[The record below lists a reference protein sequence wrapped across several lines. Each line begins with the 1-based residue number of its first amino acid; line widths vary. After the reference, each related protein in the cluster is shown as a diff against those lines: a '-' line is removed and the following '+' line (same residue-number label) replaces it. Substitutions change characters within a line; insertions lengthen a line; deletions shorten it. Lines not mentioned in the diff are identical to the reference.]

1 MVTEERM
8 EEIKRES
15 VVMEG
20 MYRGMTGKLEEV
32 RQSLGRELQAGAAQQ
47 MSVYESLAATLR
59 EGMDAI
65 LNEVKYLAQQNSSIY
80 ESDRKEFTKLRE
92 SVIEQVR
99 ASAESSVQVFGDTI
113 RETEEKL
120 SARIDDLRDELLELL
135 GAEHPE
141 RKDGEAAAE
150 NAEKFDYD
158 DLAEHV
164 AAALPE
170 TDYDLIAERVVA
182 ALPVQSEDA
191 LAEKVALSVPAVDY
205 DRIAERVASVMEHE
219 FDVTVD
225 EQGITRIAQAVA
237 VTLDYD
243 ALAERVAAL
252 LAARLP
258 VQEVAQEMT
267 EEQEP
272 VAEETPEAE
281 VQPAEE
287 DETPEEAPAAEGEA
301 PETEEA
307 TSEEVPGQPDEA
319 ETPESEADAEPSESE
334 DDSEL
339 PEAEIAAADGA
350 DAEMVT
356 RYKRSFRAKII
367 ESADAVKE
375 SYFALKNAL
384 LSYAGVN
391 SQINWSNDRF
401 FMAGETVARISVRG
415 KTLCLYLDLDPA
427 AYPASVYHQRAV
439 GDTKQYEKT
448 PMMVKVKSATAL
460 KRALQLVAIL
470 MERLDTVSVER
481 EPVDYAE
488 EFAFRSQEELI
499 QEGLIKT
506 SLVEKSDLDF

>member
-1 MVTEERM
+1 M

-92 SVIEQVR
+92 AIIEQVR

-135 GAEHPE
+135 GAERSE

-150 NAEKFDYD
+150 NADKIDYD

-225 EQGITRIAQAVA
+225 EQGITRIAQTVA
-237 VTLDYD
+237 ETLDYD

-281 VQPAEE
+281 VQPEE
-287 DETPEEAPAAEGEA
+287 EAPEEQAPAAEGET

-334 DDSEL
+334 DEPEL
-339 PEAEIAAADGA
+339 VEAEIAVADGD

-375 SYFALKNAL
+375 NYFALKNAL

-391 SQINWSNDRF
+391 SQISWSNDRF

-448 PMMVKVKSATAL
+448 PMMVKVKSETAL

-470 MERLDTVSVER
+470 MERLGTVSIER
-481 EPVDYAE
+481 APVDYAE

>member
-1 MVTEERM
+1 M

-92 SVIEQVR
+92 AIIEQVR

-150 NAEKFDYD
+150 NADKIDYD

-237 VTLDYD
+237 ETLDYD

-281 VQPAEE
+281 VQPEE
-287 DETPEEAPAAEGEA
+287 EAPEEVPAAEGEA

-339 PEAEIAAADGA
+339 PEAEIAVADGD

-367 ESADAVKE
+367 ESVDAVKE
-375 SYFALKNAL
+375 NYFALKNAL

-427 AYPASVYHQRAV
+427 AYPASIYHQRAV

-470 MERLDTVSVER
+470 MERLDTVPIER
-481 EPVDYAE
+481 APVDYAE

>member
-237 VTLDYD
+237 ETLDYD

-281 VQPAEE
+281 VQPEE
-287 DETPEEAPAAEGEA
+287 EVPEEVPAAEGEA

-307 TSEEVPGQPDEA
+307 EPIEEASEQTDEA

-334 DDSEL
+334 VEPEL
-339 PEAEIAAADGA
+339 VEAEIAVADGA

>member
-135 GAEHPE
+135 GAERSE

-150 NAEKFDYD
+150 NADKIDYD

-191 LAEKVALSVPAVDY
+191 LAEKVALNVPAVDY
-205 DRIAERVASVMEHE
+205 DCIAERVASVMEHE

-237 VTLDYD
+237 ETLDYD

-281 VQPAEE
+281 VQPEE
-287 DETPEEAPAAEGEA
+287 EAPEEVPAAEGEA
-301 PETEEA
+301 PEAEEA
-307 TSEEVPGQPDEA
+307 EPIEEASEQTDEA

-339 PEAEIAAADGA
+339 PEAEIAVADGA

>member
-237 VTLDYD
+237 ETLDYD

-281 VQPAEE
+281 VQPEE
-287 DETPEEAPAAEGEA
+287 EAPEEVPAAEGEA

-307 TSEEVPGQPDEA
+307 EPIEEASEQTDEA

-375 SYFALKNAL
+375 NYFALKNAL

-391 SQINWSNDRF
+391 SQISWSNDRF
-401 FMAGETVARISVRG
+401 FMAGETIARISVRG

-427 AYPASVYHQRAV
+427 AYPASVYHQRTV
-439 GDTKQYEKT
+439 GDTKQYEKM
-448 PMMVKVKSATAL
+448 PMMVKVRSATAL

>member
-1 MVTEERM
+1 M

-237 VTLDYD
+237 ETLDYD

-281 VQPAEE
+281 VQPEE
-287 DETPEEAPAAEGEA
+287 EAPEEVPAAEGEA
-301 PETEEA
+301 PEAEEA
-307 TSEEVPGQPDEA
+307 EPIEEASEQTDEA

-339 PEAEIAAADGA
+339 PEAEIAVADGA

-356 RYKRSFRAKII
+356 RYTRSFRAKII
-367 ESADAVKE
+367 ESAGAVKE

-427 AYPASVYHQRAV
+427 AYPASVYHQRTV

-470 MERLDTVSVER
+470 MERLGTVSVER
-481 EPVDYAE
+481 APVDYAE

>member
-135 GAEHPE
+135 GAERSE

-150 NAEKFDYD
+150 NADKIDYD

-237 VTLDYD
+237 ETLDYD

-281 VQPAEE
+281 VQPEE
-287 DETPEEAPAAEGEA
+287 EAPEEVPAAEGEA
-301 PETEEA
+301 PEAEEA
-307 TSEEVPGQPDEA
+307 EPIEEASEQTDEA

-339 PEAEIAAADGA
+339 PEAEIAVADGA

-470 MERLDTVSVER
+470 MERLDTVSIER
-481 EPVDYAE
+481 APVDYAE

>member
-135 GAEHPE
+135 GAERSE

-150 NAEKFDYD
+150 NADKIDYD

-191 LAEKVALSVPAVDY
+191 LAEKVALNVPAVDY
-205 DRIAERVASVMEHE
+205 DCIAERVASVMEHE

-237 VTLDYD
+237 ETLDYD

-281 VQPAEE
+281 VQPEE
-287 DETPEEAPAAEGEA
+287 EAPEEVPAAEGEA

-307 TSEEVPGQPDEA
+307 EPIEEASEQTDEA

-339 PEAEIAAADGA
+339 PEAEIAVADGA

>member
-92 SVIEQVR
+92 AIIEQVR

-237 VTLDYD
+237 ETLDYD

-281 VQPAEE
+281 VQPEE
-287 DETPEEAPAAEGEA
+287 EAPEEVPAAEGEA
-301 PETEEA
+301 PEAEEA
-307 TSEEVPGQPDEA
+307 EPIEEASEQTDEA
-319 ETPESEADAEPSESE
+319 ETPESEADAEP
-334 DDSEL
+334 EL
-339 PEAEIAAADGA
+339 VEAEIAAADDA

-375 SYFALKNAL
+375 NYFALKNAL

-470 MERLDTVSVER
+470 MERLGTVSVER
-481 EPVDYAE
+481 APVDYAE

>member
-1 MVTEERM
+1 M

-135 GAEHPE
+135 GAERSE

-150 NAEKFDYD
+150 NADKIDYD

-191 LAEKVALSVPAVDY
+191 LAEKVALNVPAVDY

-237 VTLDYD
+237 ETLDYD

-281 VQPAEE
+281 VQPEE
-287 DETPEEAPAAEGEA
+287 EAPEEQAPAAEGET

-339 PEAEIAAADGA
+339 PEAEIAVADGA

-384 LSYAGVN
+384 LSYAGMS
-391 SQINWSNDRF
+391 SQVSWSNDRF

-470 MERLDTVSVER
+470 MERLGTVSIER
-481 EPVDYAE
+481 APVDYAE

>member
-1 MVTEERM
+1 M

-135 GAEHPE
+135 GAEHSE

-237 VTLDYD
+237 ETLDYD

-281 VQPAEE
+281 VQPEE
-287 DETPEEAPAAEGEA
+287 EAPEEVPAAEGEA

-307 TSEEVPGQPDEA
+307 EPIEEASEQTDEA

-334 DDSEL
+334 DEPEL
-339 PEAEIAAADGA
+339 VEAEIAVADGD

-470 MERLDTVSVER
+470 MERLGTVSVER

>member
-1 MVTEERM
+1 M

-237 VTLDYD
+237 ETLDYD

-281 VQPAEE
+281 EAKPI
-287 DETPEEAPAAEGEA
+287 EEA
-301 PETEEA
+301 
-307 TSEEVPGQPDEA
+307 SEQTDEA

-339 PEAEIAAADGA
+339 PEAEIAVADGA
-350 DAEMVT
+350 DAEKVT

-367 ESADAVKE
+367 ESAGAVKE

-448 PMMVKVKSATAL
+448 PMMVKVRSATAL

-470 MERLDTVSVER
+470 MERLGTVSIER
-481 EPVDYAE
+481 APVDYAE

>member
-1 MVTEERM
+1 M

-92 SVIEQVR
+92 AIIEQVR

-135 GAEHPE
+135 GAERSE

-150 NAEKFDYD
+150 NADKIDYD

-237 VTLDYD
+237 ETLDYD

-281 VQPAEE
+281 VQPEE
-287 DETPEEAPAAEGEA
+287 EVPEEQAPAAEGET

-319 ETPESEADAEPSESE
+319 ETPASEADAEPSESE
-334 DDSEL
+334 DEPEL
-339 PEAEIAAADGA
+339 VEAEIAVADGD

-448 PMMVKVKSATAL
+448 PMMVKVKSETAL

-470 MERLDTVSVER
+470 MERLGTVSIER
-481 EPVDYAE
+481 APVDYAE

>member
-1 MVTEERM
+1 M

-237 VTLDYD
+237 ETLDYD

-281 VQPAEE
+281 VQPEE
-287 DETPEEAPAAEGEA
+287 EAPEEQAPAAEGEA

-307 TSEEVPGQPDEA
+307 EPIEEASEQTDEA

-334 DDSEL
+334 DEPEL
-339 PEAEIAAADGA
+339 IEAEIAVADGD

-375 SYFALKNAL
+375 NYFALKNAL

-470 MERLDTVSVER
+470 MERLGTVSIER
-481 EPVDYAE
+481 APVDYAE

>member
-1 MVTEERM
+1 M

-92 SVIEQVR
+92 AIIEQVR

-225 EQGITRIAQAVA
+225 EQGVTRIAQAVA
-237 VTLDYD
+237 ETLDYD

-281 VQPAEE
+281 VQPEE
-287 DETPEEAPAAEGEA
+287 EAPEEVPAAEGEA
-301 PETEEA
+301 EEA
-307 TSEEVPGQPDEA
+307 EPIEEASEQTDEA

-470 MERLDTVSVER
+470 MERLDTVPIER
-481 EPVDYAE
+481 APVDYAE

>member
-1 MVTEERM
+1 M

-92 SVIEQVR
+92 AIIEQVR

-135 GAEHPE
+135 GAERSE

-225 EQGITRIAQAVA
+225 EQGITRIAQAV
-237 VTLDYD
+237 VETLDYD

-281 VQPAEE
+281 VQPEE
-287 DETPEEAPAAEGEA
+287 EAPEEVPAAEGEA
-301 PETEEA
+301 PEAEEA
-307 TSEEVPGQPDEA
+307 KPIEEASEQTDEA

-339 PEAEIAAADGA
+339 PEAEIAVADGA

-367 ESADAVKE
+367 ESAGAVKE

-481 EPVDYAE
+481 APVDYAE

>member
-1 MVTEERM
+1 M

-135 GAEHPE
+135 GAEHSE

-225 EQGITRIAQAVA
+225 EQGITRIAQTVA
-237 VTLDYD
+237 ETLDYD

-281 VQPAEE
+281 VQPEE
-287 DETPEEAPAAEGEA
+287 EAPEEQAPAAEGEA
-301 PETEEA
+301 EEA
-307 TSEEVPGQPDEA
+307 EPIEEASEQTDEA

-334 DDSEL
+334 VEPEL
-339 PEAEIAAADGA
+339 VEAEIAVADGA

-470 MERLDTVSVER
+470 MERLDTVPIER

>member
-1 MVTEERM
+1 M
-8 EEIKRES
+8 EEIRRES

-92 SVIEQVR
+92 AIIEQVR

-237 VTLDYD
+237 ETLDYD

-281 VQPAEE
+281 VQPEE
-287 DETPEEAPAAEGEA
+287 EAPEEVPAAEGEA

-334 DDSEL
+334 DEPEL
-339 PEAEIAAADGA
+339 VEAEIAVADGD

-375 SYFALKNAL
+375 NYFALKNAL
-384 LSYAGVN
+384 LSYAGMS
-391 SQINWSNDRF
+391 SQISWSNDRF

-470 MERLDTVSVER
+470 MERLGTVSIER
-481 EPVDYAE
+481 APVDYAE

>member
-237 VTLDYD
+237 ETLDYD

-281 VQPAEE
+281 VQPEE
-287 DETPEEAPAAEGEA
+287 EAPEEQAPAAEGET

-334 DDSEL
+334 DEPEL
-339 PEAEIAAADGA
+339 VEAEIAVADGA

-481 EPVDYAE
+481 APVDYAE

>member
-1 MVTEERM
+1 M

-92 SVIEQVR
+92 AIIEQVR

-191 LAEKVALSVPAVDY
+191 LAEKVALNVPAVDY

-237 VTLDYD
+237 ETLDYD

-281 VQPAEE
+281 VQPEE
-287 DETPEEAPAAEGEA
+287 EAPEEQAPAAEGET

-339 PEAEIAAADGA
+339 PEAEIAVADGA

-401 FMAGETVARISVRG
+401 FMAGETIARISVRG

-470 MERLDTVSVER
+470 MERLDTVPIER
-481 EPVDYAE
+481 APVDYAE

>member
-237 VTLDYD
+237 ETLDYD

-281 VQPAEE
+281 VQPEE
-287 DETPEEAPAAEGEA
+287 EAPEEVPAAEGEA
-301 PETEEA
+301 PEAEEA
-307 TSEEVPGQPDEA
+307 EPIEEASEQTDEA

-334 DDSEL
+334 DEPEL
-339 PEAEIAAADGA
+339 VEAEIAVADGD

-375 SYFALKNAL
+375 NYFALKNAL

-391 SQINWSNDRF
+391 SQISWSNDRF

-448 PMMVKVKSATAL
+448 PMMVKVRSATAL

-470 MERLDTVSVER
+470 MERLDTVPIER
-481 EPVDYAE
+481 APVDYAE

>member
-237 VTLDYD
+237 ETLDYD

-281 VQPAEE
+281 VQPEE
-287 DETPEEAPAAEGEA
+287 EAPEEQAPAAEGET

-334 DDSEL
+334 DEPEL
-339 PEAEIAAADGA
+339 VEAEIAVADGD

-375 SYFALKNAL
+375 NYFALKNAL

-448 PMMVKVKSATAL
+448 PMMVKVKSETAL

-470 MERLDTVSVER
+470 MERLGTVSIER
-481 EPVDYAE
+481 APVDYAE

>member
-237 VTLDYD
+237 ETLDYD

-281 VQPAEE
+281 VP
-287 DETPEEAPAAEGEA
+287 PEEEAPEEQAPAAEGET

-334 DDSEL
+334 DEPEL
-339 PEAEIAAADGA
+339 VEAEIAVADGD

-470 MERLDTVSVER
+470 MERLDTVPIER
-481 EPVDYAE
+481 APVDYAE

>member
-1 MVTEERM
+1 M

-237 VTLDYD
+237 ETLDYD

-281 VQPAEE
+281 VQPEE
-287 DETPEEAPAAEGEA
+287 EAPEEQAPAAEGET

-334 DDSEL
+334 DEPEL
-339 PEAEIAAADGA
+339 VEAEIAVADGD

-448 PMMVKVKSATAL
+448 PMMVKVRSATAL

-470 MERLDTVSVER
+470 MERLDTVPIER
-481 EPVDYAE
+481 APVDYAE

>member
-1 MVTEERM
+1 M

-92 SVIEQVR
+92 AIIEQVR

-237 VTLDYD
+237 ETLDYD

-281 VQPAEE
+281 VQPEE
-287 DETPEEAPAAEGEA
+287 EAPEEVPAAEGEA
-301 PETEEA
+301 PEAEEA
-307 TSEEVPGQPDEA
+307 EPIEEASEQTDEA
-319 ETPESEADAEPSESE
+319 ETPESE

-339 PEAEIAAADGA
+339 PEAEIAVADGT

-470 MERLDTVSVER
+470 MERLDTVPIER

>member
-1 MVTEERM
+1 M

-92 SVIEQVR
+92 AIIEQVR

-135 GAEHPE
+135 GAERSE

-150 NAEKFDYD
+150 NADKIDYD

-225 EQGITRIAQAVA
+225 EQGVTRIAQAVA
-237 VTLDYD
+237 ETLDYD

-334 DDSEL
+334 DEPEL
-339 PEAEIAAADGA
+339 VEAEIAVADGD

-375 SYFALKNAL
+375 NYFALKNAL

-401 FMAGETVARISVRG
+401 ALAGETVARISVRG

-481 EPVDYAE
+481 APVDYAE

>member
-8 EEIKRES
+8 EEIRRES

-92 SVIEQVR
+92 AIIEQVR

-237 VTLDYD
+237 ETLDYD

-281 VQPAEE
+281 VQPEE
-287 DETPEEAPAAEGEA
+287 EAPEEVPAAEGEA

-334 DDSEL
+334 DEPEL
-339 PEAEIAAADGA
+339 VEAEIAVADGD

-375 SYFALKNAL
+375 NYFALKNAL
-384 LSYAGVN
+384 LSYAGMS
-391 SQINWSNDRF
+391 SQISWSNDRF

-470 MERLDTVSVER
+470 MERLGTVSIER
-481 EPVDYAE
+481 APVDYAE

>member
-1 MVTEERM
+1 M

-135 GAEHPE
+135 GAERSE

-150 NAEKFDYD
+150 NADKIDYD

-191 LAEKVALSVPAVDY
+191 LAEKVALNVPAVDY

-237 VTLDYD
+237 ETLDYD

-281 VQPAEE
+281 VQPEE
-287 DETPEEAPAAEGEA
+287 EAPEEQAPAAEGET

-339 PEAEIAAADGA
+339 PEAEIAVADGA

-401 FMAGETVARISVRG
+401 FMAGETIARISVRG

-470 MERLDTVSVER
+470 MERLGTASIER
-481 EPVDYAE
+481 APVDYAE

>member
-92 SVIEQVR
+92 AIIEQVR

-237 VTLDYD
+237 ETLDYD

-281 VQPAEE
+281 VQPEE
-287 DETPEEAPAAEGEA
+287 EAPEEVPAAEGEA

-334 DDSEL
+334 DEPEL
-339 PEAEIAAADGA
+339 VEAEIAVADGD

-375 SYFALKNAL
+375 NYFALKNAL

-470 MERLDTVSVER
+470 MERLGTVSIER
-481 EPVDYAE
+481 APVDYAE

>member
-65 LNEVKYLAQQNSSIY
+65 LNEVKYLAQQNSYIY

-92 SVIEQVR
+92 AIIEQVR

-135 GAEHPE
+135 GAERSE

-150 NAEKFDYD
+150 NADKIDYD

-191 LAEKVALSVPAVDY
+191 LAEKVALNVPAVDY

-225 EQGITRIAQAVA
+225 EQGITRIAQTVA
-237 VTLDYD
+237 ETLDYD

-281 VQPAEE
+281 VQPEE
-287 DETPEEAPAAEGEA
+287 EAPEEQAPAAEGET

-334 DDSEL
+334 DEPEL
-339 PEAEIAAADGA
+339 VEAEIAVADGD

-375 SYFALKNAL
+375 NYFALKNAL

-391 SQINWSNDRF
+391 SQISWSNDRF

-448 PMMVKVKSATAL
+448 PMMVKVKSETAL

-470 MERLDTVSVER
+470 MERLGTVSIER
-481 EPVDYAE
+481 APVDYAE

>member
-1 MVTEERM
+1 M

-135 GAEHPE
+135 GAERSE

-150 NAEKFDYD
+150 NADKIDYD

-191 LAEKVALSVPAVDY
+191 LAEKVALNVPAVDY
-205 DRIAERVASVMEHE
+205 DCIAERVASVMEHE

-237 VTLDYD
+237 ETLDYD

-281 VQPAEE
+281 VQPEE
-287 DETPEEAPAAEGEA
+287 EAPEEVPAAEGEA

-307 TSEEVPGQPDEA
+307 EPIEEASEQTDEA

-339 PEAEIAAADGA
+339 PEAEIAVADGA

>member
-237 VTLDYD
+237 ETLDYD

-281 VQPAEE
+281 VQPEE
-287 DETPEEAPAAEGEA
+287 EAPEEQAPAAEGEA
-301 PETEEA
+301 EEA
-307 TSEEVPGQPDEA
+307 EPIEEASEQTDEA

-334 DDSEL
+334 DEPEL
-339 PEAEIAAADGA
+339 IEAEIAVADGD

-375 SYFALKNAL
+375 NYFALKNAL

-481 EPVDYAE
+481 APVDYAE

>member
-1 MVTEERM
+1 M

-135 GAEHPE
+135 GAEHSE

-237 VTLDYD
+237 ETLDYD

-281 VQPAEE
+281 VQPEE
-287 DETPEEAPAAEGEA
+287 EAPEEQAPAAEGET

-334 DDSEL
+334 DEPEL
-339 PEAEIAAADGA
+339 VEAEIAAADGA

-439 GDTKQYEKT
+439 GDTKQYENT

-470 MERLDTVSVER
+470 MERLDTVSIER
-481 EPVDYAE
+481 APVDYAE

>member
-1 MVTEERM
+1 M

-65 LNEVKYLAQQNSSIY
+65 LKEVKYLAQQNSSIY

-225 EQGITRIAQAVA
+225 EQGVTRIAQAVA
-237 VTLDYD
+237 ETLDYD

-281 VQPAEE
+281 VQPEE
-287 DETPEEAPAAEGEA
+287 EAPEEVPAAEGEA
-301 PETEEA
+301 EEA
-307 TSEEVPGQPDEA
+307 EPIEEASEQTDEA

-375 SYFALKNAL
+375 NYFALKNAL

-481 EPVDYAE
+481 APVDYAE

>member
-1 MVTEERM
+1 M

-135 GAEHPE
+135 GAERSE

-150 NAEKFDYD
+150 NADKIDYD

-237 VTLDYD
+237 ETLDYD

-281 VQPAEE
+281 VQPEE
-287 DETPEEAPAAEGEA
+287 EAPEEVPAAEGET

-334 DDSEL
+334 DEPEL
-339 PEAEIAAADGA
+339 VEAEIAVADGD

-375 SYFALKNAL
+375 NYFALKNAL

-401 FMAGETVARISVRG
+401 FMAGETLARISVRG

-470 MERLDTVSVER
+470 MERLDTVPIER
-481 EPVDYAE
+481 APVDYADE
-488 EFAFRSQEELI
+488 YAFRSQEELI

>member
-1 MVTEERM
+1 M

-135 GAEHPE
+135 GAERSE

-150 NAEKFDYD
+150 NADKIDYD

-225 EQGITRIAQAVA
+225 EQGITRIARAVA
-237 VTLDYD
+237 ETLDYD

-281 VQPAEE
+281 VQPEE
-287 DETPEEAPAAEGEA
+287 EAPEEVPAAEGEA
-301 PETEEA
+301 PEAEEA
-307 TSEEVPGQPDEA
+307 EPIEEASEQTDEA

-339 PEAEIAAADGA
+339 PEAEIAVADGA

-427 AYPASVYHQRAV
+427 AYPASVYHQRTV

>member
-1 MVTEERM
+1 M

-65 LNEVKYLAQQNSSIY
+65 LKEVKYLAQQNSSIY

-237 VTLDYD
+237 ETLDYD

-281 VQPAEE
+281 VQPEE
-287 DETPEEAPAAEGEA
+287 EAPEEQAPAAEGEA

-307 TSEEVPGQPDEA
+307 EPIEEASEQTDEA

-470 MERLDTVSVER
+470 MERLGTVSIER
-481 EPVDYAE
+481 APVDYAE

>member
-1 MVTEERM
+1 M

-92 SVIEQVR
+92 AIIEQVR

-243 ALAERVAAL
+243 AMAERVAAL

-281 VQPAEE
+281 VQPEE
-287 DETPEEAPAAEGEA
+287 EAPEEVPAAEGEA
-301 PETEEA
+301 PEAEEA
-307 TSEEVPGQPDEA
+307 KPIEEASEQTDEA

-339 PEAEIAAADGA
+339 PEAEIAVADGA

-481 EPVDYAE
+481 APVDYAE